1 MEFKEGIE
9 ALKLI
14 GKKNNNIIKED
25 EILEYITDDDF
36 DDAISELEALGFFI
50 KTDEENIEEIEADY
64 ELLFQTPEVVNAK
77 TTDIV
82 KIYFNEI
89 GVYKILTTE
98 EELSLFKIYKAGK
111 EAKEKIK
118 TIESDD
124 FNTVPRREYANLFK
138 LVDKSN
144 LAFDKIYNSN
154 LKLVA
159 SIAKKYTNKGLS
171 LMDLIQEGNMGL
183 LKAIE
188 KFDFDKGNKFS
199 TCATIW
205 IKQSIRR
212 ALTDK
217 SRTIRI
223 PSHLLETI
231 NKIKKTEESLEH
243 QLGRKPTTEEVS
255 KIVGISPEKIVLT
268 MNSIQ
273 TPISLEKPVGDE
285 DDATISDFIADKS
298 SLTPLEYCEKMDIRK
313 EIEKIFNQYL
323 TPREAEVLKLRF
335 GFETGNAM
343 TLEEIGKRMGNIS
356 KERVRQIEFKS
367 IRKLKKLKEIKE
379 LVESYRN

>member
-36 DDAISELEALGFFI
+36 DDAISELEALGFSI

-89 GVYKILTTE
+89 GVYKILTPE

-111 EAKEKIK
+111 EAKETIK
-118 TIESDD
+118 KIESDD

-323 TPREAEVLKLRF
+323 TPREAQVLKLRF

>member
-36 DDAISELEALGFFI
+36 DDAISELEALGFSI

-89 GVYKILTTE
+89 GVYKILTPE

-118 TIESDD
+118 KIESDD

-323 TPREAEVLKLRF
+323 TPREAQVLKLRF

>member
-14 GKKNNNIIKED
+14 GKKNNNIITED
-25 EILEYITDDDF
+25 DILEYIEEDDF
-36 DDAISELEALGFFI
+36 DEAITELESLGFDI
-50 KTDEENIEEIEADY
+50 KTDEENIEDIEADY

-89 GVYKILTTE
+89 GVYKILTSD

-138 LVDKSN
+138 LVDKSK

-298 SLTPLEYCEKMDIRK
+298 SLTPLEYCEKIDIRK
-313 EIEKIFNQYL
+313 EIEKIFNKYL

>member
-14 GKKNNNIIKED
+14 GKKNNNIITED
-25 EILEYITDDDF
+25 DILEYIEEDDF
-36 DDAISELEALGFFI
+36 DEAITELETLGFSI

-89 GVYKILTTE
+89 GVYKILTPE

-323 TPREAEVLKLRF
+323 TPREAQVLKLRF

>member
-89 GVYKILTTE
+89 GVYKILTPE

-118 TIESDD
+118 KIESDD

-323 TPREAEVLKLRF
+323 TPREAQVLKLRF